1 MGTDT
6 ATNAINGFFGGLAN
20 AIADAMWP
28 IAFMVMSSALSAP
41 AIGSLLLVGLASRW
55 SLVRGSAIASV
66 VAGAILTFLSFY
78 VSILSLSAILK
89 MELFVR
95 EWVLVLPW
103 LAGFVILTTFYLH
116 YRWRA
121 GLDGARIAGIAAC
134 VLLVVGALAMDQMTR

>member
-1 MGTDT
+1 
-6 ATNAINGFFGGLAN
+6 
-20 AIADAMWP
+20 MWP
-28 IAFMVMSSALSAP
+28 IAFMVTSSALTAP

-78 VSILSLSAILK
+78 VSILFLSVILK
-89 MELFVR
+89 MELFAR
-95 EWVLVLPW
+95 EWVLALPW

-121 GLDGARIAGIAAC
+121 GLDGPRVAGIASC
-134 VLLVVGALAMDQMTR
+134 VLLLVGAFVTDQLTR

>member
-6 ATNAINGFFGGLAN
+6 AADAVNGFFGGLAN

-55 SLVRGSAIASV
+55 DLIRGSAIASV

-78 VSILSLSAILK
+78 LSILFLSVILK
-89 MELFVR
+89 MELFER
-95 EWVLVLPW
+95 QWVLVLPW
-103 LAGFVILTTFYLH
+103 LAGFVVLATVYLH
-116 YRWRA
+116 YLWRA
-121 GLDGARIAGIAAC
+121 GLDRARIAGIASC
-134 VLLVVGALAMDQMTR
+134 VLLAVGAVVADRVTR